1 MMKLSSLITVTLL
14 MLLMPSLARAADVT
28 PFKECGTLVNSAG
41 QLVMGVVKTESFMF
55 QKQII
60 RHEKNFSLEDGETVE
75 VCSTGPFFP
84 GYKVELTIRTIM
96 PLFTCQT
103 RLSGNIYLRKK
114 WDDENDV
121 FVLYAD
127 CK

>member
-1 MMKLSSLITVTLL
+1 MKHVSLLIALLTLFL
-14 MLLMPSLARAADVT
+14 PRLAQAGDVT
-28 PFKECGTLVNSAG
+28 PFKECATLVNSAG
-41 QLVMGVVKTESFMF
+41 QIVMGVVKTESFKF
-55 QKQII
+55 KGQII

-75 VCSTGPFFP
+75 VCSTGPFFQ

-114 WDDENDV
+114 WDDENGV
-121 FVLYAD
+121 YVLYAD